1 VNKIPFECASVDQM
15 LGGGIEPACVSLLYG
30 EAGSG
35 KTNLCLVMTR
45 NVASQGKKVVYL
57 DTEGIS
63 LERFKQICG
72 EEYEPLL
79 RSTLFFEANSF
90 DEQEKMVDKAIKL
103 AESNLDVGAI
113 VVDSITLYYRL
124 TSRQQERSERKSL
137 TSQSLKL
144 LEIAKKRNIPVLI
157 TSQVYTDVEKN
168 TYEPLGGHS
177 LMHNAKT
184 IIKLEKMGMG
194 KRRAVIMK
202 HRHLAEGGSA
212 EFRLVERGINCET
225 AKK

>member
-1 VNKIPFECASVDQM
+1 M
-15 LGGGIEPACVSLLYG
+15 EPACVSLLYG

-35 KTNLCLVMTR
+35 KTNLCLVITR
-45 NVASQGKKVVYL
+45 NITRQGKKVVYL

-72 EEYEPLL
+72 DDYEPLL

-103 AESNLDVGAI
+103 AESNLDVGMI

-144 LEIAKKRNIPVLI
+144 LEIAKKRSIPVLI

-168 TYEPLGGHS
+168 TFEPLGGHS

-194 KRRAVIMK
+194 RRRAVIIK

-212 EFRLVERGINCET
+212 EFRLVESGVSCEA

>member
-1 VNKIPFECASVDQM
+1 MDKIPFGCSSLDMM
-15 LGGGIEPACVSLLYG
+15 LGGGLEPACVTLLYG

-45 NVASQGKKVVYL
+45 NIASQGKKVVYL

-72 EEYEPLL
+72 DEYEPLM
-79 RSTLFFEANSF
+79 RSMLYFEANSF

-103 AESNLDVGAI
+103 AESNLDVAAI

-168 TYEPLGGHS
+168 TFEPLGGHS

-194 KRRAVIMK
+194 KRRAVVMK
-202 HRHLAEGGSA
+202 HRHLGEGGFS
-212 EFRLVERGINCET
+212 EFRLVMQGISCEP